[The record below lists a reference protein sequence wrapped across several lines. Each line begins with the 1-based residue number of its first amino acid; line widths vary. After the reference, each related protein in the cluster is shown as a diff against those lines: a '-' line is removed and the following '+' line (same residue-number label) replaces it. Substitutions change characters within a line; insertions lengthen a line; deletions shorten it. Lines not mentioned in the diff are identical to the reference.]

1 MKKKFLS
8 LMMAAAVVATTSVS
22 AFASTT
28 NTVNGEEGGTYQ
40 QDVIITGD
48 IQDNTGH
55 TKPGTISVSVP
66 TSASFMVSNNGTFTG
81 SGIELTNLGTTA
93 VDVSAERFIDS
104 NGTDGVELKP
114 ESEVTTNQDNVE
126 RNKVALRLVSA
137 KNTIYLSSTGKAS
150 GDETGLYKGKTIG
163 AAEKATDEEDKYLLT
178 LNGPGSTGTISISG
192 DAGQKADSVPKAIKD
207 TFTLTLKIK
216 KSTKI

>member
-22 AFASTT
+22 AFAATT

-48 IQDNTGH
+48 IQDDRGN

-66 TSASFMVSNNGTFTG
+66 TNASFMVSNNGTFTG
-81 SGIELTNLGTTA
+81 SGIELTNLGTTP

-104 NGTDGVELKP
+104 NGPEGVELKS
-114 ESEVTTNQDNVE
+114 ESDVTTNQSTVD
-126 RNKVALRLVSA
+126 RNKVALRLISG

-150 GDETGLYKGKTIG
+150 GEETGLYKEKTITQ
-163 AAEKATDEEDKYLLT
+163 KATAEDDKYLLT
-178 LNGPGSTGTISISG
+178 LNGTGSTGTISISG
-192 DAGQKADSVPKAIKD
+192 DAGQKSEGVAKAIKD

-216 KSTKI
+216 KSTK

>member
-22 AFASTT
+22 AFAATT

-48 IQDNTGH
+48 IQDNNGQ

-66 TSASFMVSNNGTFTG
+66 TNASFMVSTDGTFTG
-81 SGIELTNLGTTA
+81 SGIELTNLGTTS

-104 NGTDGVELKP
+104 NGTEGIELKP
-114 ESEVTTNQDNVE
+114 ESQVTNEQNNVE
-126 RNKVALRLVSA
+126 RNKVALRLVSG

-150 GDETGLYKGKTIG
+150 GVETGLYKEKTI
-163 AAEKATDEEDKYLLT
+163 EQKATTDEDKYLLT
-178 LNGPGSTGTISISG
+178 LNGTGSTGTISISG
-192 DAGQKADSVPKAIKD
+192 DAGQKPNSIPKAIKD

-216 KSTKI
+216 KSAKQS

>member
-48 IQDNTGH
+48 IQDNDGQ

-66 TSASFMVSNNGTFTG
+66 TNASFMVSDDGTFTG
-81 SGIELTNLGTTA
+81 SGIELTNLGTTP

-104 NGTDGVELKP
+104 NGTEGVELKS
-114 ESEVTTNQDNVE
+114 ESDVTSDQGNVE
-126 RNKVALRLVSA
+126 RNKVALRLTST

-150 GDETGLYKGKTIG
+150 GLETGLYKEKTINQK
-163 AAEKATDEEDKYLLT
+163 AETEDEKYLLT
-178 LNGPGSTGTISISG
+178 LNGTGSTGTISISG
-192 DAGQKADSVPKAIKD
+192 DAGKKANSVPKAIKD

-216 KSTKI
+216 KSTK

>member
-48 IQDNTGH
+48 IEDDNGH

-66 TSASFMVSNNGTFTG
+66 TNASFMVSKEGTFTG
-81 SGIELTNLGTTA
+81 SEIQLTNLGTTS

-104 NGTDGVELKP
+104 NSAEGIELKS
-114 ESEVTTNQDNVE
+114 ESEVTSNQTNVD
-126 RNKVALRLVSA
+126 RNKVALRLISG

-150 GDETGLYKGKTIG
+150 GNDTGLYKEKTIT
-163 AAEKATDEEDKYLLT
+163 EKATDDEEKYLLT
-178 LNGPGSTGTISISG
+178 LNGTGSTGTISISG
-192 DAGQKADSVPKAIKD
+192 DAGQKAVSVSKPIKD

-216 KSTKI
+216 KSTK